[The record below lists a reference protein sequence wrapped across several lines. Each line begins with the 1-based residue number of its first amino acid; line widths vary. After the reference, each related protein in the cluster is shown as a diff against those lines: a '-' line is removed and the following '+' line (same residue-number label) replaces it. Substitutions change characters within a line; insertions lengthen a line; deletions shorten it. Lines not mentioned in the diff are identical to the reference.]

1 MQQQRLVYFDEDYLS
16 RSWRMLTRV
25 PGWSK
30 PVILLSLAA
39 LVPIFGPLALLGYT
53 LEWAR
58 LTAWGIDSSPKQA
71 GVDIWTCIAV
81 GWRAFL
87 VSVCWALPY
96 ALVVGILRSLGG
108 NGVVGDVLSFLIT
121 LLGVFVSIVITVACL
136 RATIYQQFTAGLG
149 LGRIIEMVE
158 TDPKGLLRIA
168 GISLFASVVI
178 MVVSGIIMTVGS
190 MASLAPLIDVIGDL
204 AYAETPAELGK
215 AFGAIFAALGPTFA
229 ITAIV
234 TTYIGTLFSLIITN
248 AVGLWMLQF
257 DVPAWGDKD
266 APLPTRIPPAPRFWN
281 APTSPVVPAAP
292 LLPDQ
297 NIYPEQP
304 QDPQDPPVA

>member
-25 PGWSK
+25 PGWIK
-30 PVILLSLAA
+30 PVLLLSLAA
-39 LVPIFGPLALLGYT
+39 FVPIFGPLALLGYT

-71 GVDIWTCIAV
+71 GVDIWACIAV

-121 LLGVFVSIVITVACL
+121 LVGVFVSIVIMVACL

-149 LGRIIEMVE
+149 LGRIIEMVDA
-158 TDPKGLLRIA
+158 DPKGILRIA
-168 GISLFASVVI
+168 GISLFASVII
-178 MVVSGIIMTVGS
+178 MVVSGIIMTLGT
-190 MASLAPLIDVIGDL
+190 MAATPVIIDVIGEV
-204 AYAETPAELGK
+204 AYVDTPAEAGK
-215 AFGAIFAALGPTFA
+215 AIGEIFAVLGPAFA
-229 ITAIV
+229 ITSVV
-234 TTYIGTLFSLIITN
+234 TSFIGTLFSLVITN

-266 APLPTRIPPAPRFWN
+266 APLPERIPPAPRVWN
-281 APTSPVVPAAP
+281 APSAPVVPAEP

-297 NIYPEQP
+297 NIYPEKP
-304 QDPQDPPVA
+304 QDS

>member
-25 PGWSK
+25 PGWIK
-30 PVILLSLAA
+30 PVLLLSLAA
-39 LVPIFGPLALLGYT
+39 FVPIFGPLALLGYT

-71 GVDIWTCIAV
+71 GVDIWACIAV

-121 LLGVFVSIVITVACL
+121 LVGVFVSIVIMVACL

-149 LGRIIEMVE
+149 LGRIIEMVDA
-158 TDPKGLLRIA
+158 DPKGILRIA
-168 GISLFASVVI
+168 GISLFASVII
-178 MVVSGIIMTVGS
+178 MVVSGIIMTLGT
-190 MASLAPLIDVIGDL
+190 MAATPVIIDVIGEV
-204 AYAETPAELGK
+204 AYVDTPAEAGK
-215 AFGAIFAALGPTFA
+215 AIGEILAVLGPAFA
-229 ITAIV
+229 ITSVV
-234 TTYIGTLFSLIITN
+234 TSFIGTLFSLVITN

-257 DVPAWGDKD
+257 DVPAWGDKS
-266 APLPTRIPPAPRFWN
+266 APLPERIPPAPRVWN
-281 APTSPVVPAAP
+281 APTAPVVPAEP

-297 NIYPEQP
+297 NIYPEKP
-304 QDPQDPPVA
+304 QDS